1 MNFIFNNSIKILLG
15 LTLSIIL
22 FHICIIAKI
31 IPYKIAWG
39 GRLTNDTEMYVF
51 ETFSLLINIFLCWI
65 LVMKGDLVKFKFSNK
80 TVDTIL
86 WVFFGVFILN
96 TIGNLFAKTNFEN
109 ALAILTGLLAIL
121 IWCIEK
127 KSNQSLTSEIK

>member
-96 TIGNLFAKTNFEN
+96 TIGNFFAKTNFEN